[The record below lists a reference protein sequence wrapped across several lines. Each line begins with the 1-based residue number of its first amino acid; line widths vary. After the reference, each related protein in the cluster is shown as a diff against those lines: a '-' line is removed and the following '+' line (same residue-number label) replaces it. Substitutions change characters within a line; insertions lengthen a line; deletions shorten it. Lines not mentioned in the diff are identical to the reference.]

1 MTRVHNSSSY
11 WSTADEQA
19 WIKDLGRGIHSPVSL
34 PAFGVKRY
42 KFLQNYL
49 TALKR
54 RTEWDKLE
62 RGKLIRFL
70 NSEIEKEART

>member
-1 MTRVHNSSSY
+1 MPRVHNSSSY

-19 WIKDLGRGIHSPVSL
+19 WIKDLGRGIHSLVSL

-42 KFLQNYL
+42 KFLENYRL
-49 TALKR
+49 ALER
-54 RTEWDKLE
+54 RVTWDKLE

-70 NSEIEKEART
+70 NSEIEKETRT